1 MKGKFRI
8 LGRIGLAVFMVC
20 ALMVAFMPV
29 APVSAATAV
38 TEVWVEF
45 PAEDAAGANP
55 GKYNVTGEEAL
66 YRIHF
71 KATTALKRGV
81 DQIVVQFPDGLDD
94 TMGTVGST
102 YAFTLGGACNTETNF
117 DVMVD
122 PYAAAGKT
130 YLDYHECT
138 AAAYGGK
145 RVTLTIGVDIA
156 AGQDAWLLI
165 DDLDTMVTGGV
176 ANTTAYK
183 VKVNTSQDTTPVLS
197 KGFYLGDSGDQVN
210 PGNSGVTVSPSTAGS
225 VGQYIFAWDQNSKGV
240 LNANTDTITC
250 TFPCGTTLPSSIS
263 ASSVQ
268 VYDGASWSTCGLDPT
283 VDTDLRTVRVTTPC
297 DIATDTTT
305 ASVKFLSTAGI
316 INPTYGNT
324 GWGFT
329 TRKEHVGFIR
339 TTEAAQ
345 DVVCDDDGYTIDES
359 SATTL
364 DFDYTAAPRLVTGL
378 SDKYTMINM
387 YSSVLYLQV
396 EDAYGNLC
404 NTGSYIS
411 AQVTL
416 SSTSGTGTFSI
427 DSGSTSY
434 TQITGTQT
442 LSSGAK
448 EIYYRDS
455 TAGTHTLTASYTG
468 LTSATWTF
476 QVCPGASLYDRY
488 DNLIHTYAPTT
499 SAPAQE
505 TDVSQGGV
513 IDWDVYKGGKYVDL
527 ATDAATT
534 YDYIVLGD
542 GHYEV
547 DNTTNHLSFGNT
559 YLTIKSL
566 NGADYTTLDGSAKTS
581 SGDHAADPTI
591 YMTGSNVT
599 IDGLTLS
606 NNPTGTEGNRAIY
619 LQGCNAFTIQNC
631 KFVDC
636 PCDNI
641 ILEAT
646 SAVTS
651 GTITNNT
658 FTGVGPRGHDGRYA
672 IWLQSTSGNAVSGV
686 SVTNNTF
693 TNFTGLRGT
702 AIGLVQLTGTM
713 SNMTVQGNTISNCWR
728 GMRIYGDTVGPTG
741 LTDDYAIAENTITD
755 CTIGLSVGGGTI
767 ETVFN
772 FKNNT
777 IDFTQYGIDIAPTAL
792 NTGTAISIQYN
803 DITGTGDWGIYNH
816 AGTVTVEPE
825 CKYNWWGDATGPS
838 AGSGTYAS
846 TTARGSGEAISKDI
860 TSYEPWLHKPLADV
874 VADNA
879 SYQAVEM
886 KLIAGWN
893 TLSTPVPL
901 IAAAD
906 SVQELIPSGMT
917 IGYYYDATGW
927 HQITDTY
934 VLSPCDAVYVKM
946 SGITYVLLKF
956 DAGAFTTPS
965 KDLAVG
971 WNLASLSYLGYTST
985 VAGQMNADDAAASVA
1000 KTPANLP
1007 GYAQVI
1013 SPSINAGQTDIY
1025 GISGLSW
1032 AFAYGETLDDSTA
1045 TQKMLA
1051 GLGYWIYMQNAAT
1064 LAGFEITPI
1073 APDLN

>member
-8 LGRIGLAVFMVC
+8 LGRIGLGVFMVC
-20 ALMVAFMPV
+20 ALMLAFMPV

-38 TEVWVEF
+38 TDVWVEF
-45 PAEDAAGANP
+45 PAEDAAGVNP
-55 GKYNVTGEEAL
+55 GTYNVTGTQAL

-81 DQIVVQFPDGLDD
+81 DKIVVQFPDGLDD

-102 YAFTLGGACNTETNF
+102 YDFTLGSGCNTGSNF

-122 PYAAAGKT
+122 PYAGDKT
-130 YLDYHECT
+130 YSDYHDCT
-138 AAAYGGK
+138 AAAKGGY
-145 RVTLTIGVDIA
+145 RVTVTTGVDIA

-165 DDLDTMVTGGV
+165 DDDDDPAMITGGA

-197 KGFYLGDSGDQVN
+197 KGFYLGTSGDQVA
-210 PGNSGVTVSPSTAGS
+210 PGASGVTVSPSTAGS
-225 VGQYIFAWDQNSKGV
+225 VGQYIFLWDNNSKGK
-240 LNANTDTITC
+240 LDANTDTITV

-268 VYDGASWSTCGLDPT
+268 VFGDGTLSTCGLDPV

-297 DIATDTTT
+297 DIATDDDDCY
-305 ASVKFLSTAGI
+305 VKFLSTAGI
-316 INPTYGNT
+316 VNPTYAKD

-329 TRKEHVGFIR
+329 TRLEHVGFIR

-345 DVVCDDDGYTIDES
+345 DVLCDSNGYTIDENV
-359 SATTL
+359 ATTL
-364 DFDYTAAPRLVTGL
+364 DFDYTASPRAVTGL

-387 YSSVLYLQV
+387 YSSILYLQV
-396 EDAYGNLC
+396 EDQYGNLC

-416 SSTSGTGTFSI
+416 SSSSGTGTFSI
-427 DSGSTSY
+427 DGTGVY

-442 LSSGAK
+442 LADGAK

-455 TAGTHTLTASYTG
+455 TAGTHTLTASYSG
-468 LTSATWTF
+468 LDDATWTM

-505 TDVSQGGV
+505 TDVSSGDY
-513 IDWDVYKGGKYVDL
+513 DWDVYKGGKYVDL
-527 ATDAATT
+527 ATDAATA

-547 DNTTNHLSFGNT
+547 DNSTNYLSFSNS

-566 NGADYTTLDGSAKTS
+566 NGADYTTIDGSGQTTNTATS
-581 SGDHAADPTI
+581 DTI
-591 YMTGSNVT
+591 DTHGTNLT
-599 IDGLTLS
+599 FDGLTITNL
-606 NNPTGTEGNRAIY
+606 PTGNHQNRGIY
-619 LQGCNAFTIQNC
+619 LRRTAFTVQNC
-631 KFVDC
+631 KFVNV
-636 PCDNI
+636 PGDNI
-641 ILEAT
+641 MLEPNAT
-646 SAVTS
+646 VTS

-658 FTGVGPRGHDGRYA
+658 FTGLGPDAAPYRGGIY
-672 IWLQSTSGNAVSGV
+672 LESNANTISGV
-686 SVTNNTF
+686 SITNNTISDF
-693 TNFTGLRGT
+693 TACESSGIAVAQGGAGDIT
-702 AIGLVQLTGTM
+702 A
-713 SNMTVQGNTISNCWR
+713 TVSGNTVSNCME
-728 GMRIYGDTVGPTG
+728 GMSTWEDPTG
-741 LTDDYAIAENTITD
+741 MTGDYAITENTFSD
-755 CTIGLSVGGGTI
+755 CTEGFWVGGATPAP
-767 ETVFN
+767 TFN

-777 IDFTQYGIDIAPTAL
+777 ISGFTLYGIKLVGSTSFV
-792 NTGTAISIQYN
+792 GTNVDIQYN
-803 DITGTGDWGIYNH
+803 DITGTGDWAIYNTDTSS
-816 AGTVTVEPE
+816 AAPD
-825 CKYNWWGDATGPS
+825 CKYNWFGDATGPS
-838 AGSGTYAS
+838 AGTGTYAS
-846 TTARGSGEAISKDI
+846 TTARGSGEAV
-860 TSYEPWLHKPLADV
+860 TQNVTFTPWLHKSLADV

-901 IAAAD
+901 ISAAD
-906 SVQELIPSGMT
+906 TVQELIPSGMS
-917 IGYYYDATGW
+917 IGYYYDGGW
-927 HQITDTY
+927 TQITSAYT
-934 VLSPCDAVYVKM
+934 LSPCDAVYVKM
-946 SGITYVLLKF
+946 SAITYVLLKF

-971 WNLASLSYLGYTST
+971 WNLASLSYLGYTS
-985 VAGQMNADDAAASVA
+985 ASDAMLADDAVASVA
-1000 KTPANLP
+1000 LTAAGLP
-1007 GYAQVI
+1007 GYGQVV
-1013 SPSINAGQTDIY
+1013 SPSLNAGQTDIY
-1025 GISGLSW
+1025 GITGTSW
-1032 AFAYGETLDDSTA
+1032 AVASGQDGVDDDIF
-1045 TQKMLA
+1045 A